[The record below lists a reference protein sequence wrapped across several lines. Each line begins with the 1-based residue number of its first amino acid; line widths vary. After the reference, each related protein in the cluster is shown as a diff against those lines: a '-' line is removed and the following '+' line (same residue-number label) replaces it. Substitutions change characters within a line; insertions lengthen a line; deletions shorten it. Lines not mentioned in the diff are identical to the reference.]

1 MIVYPKGTERAL
13 ARHLVARTQAIRD
26 HLLPR
31 VEALLRRPG
40 VRPSDVATLI
50 EATRRAVA
58 TFAAPEVT
66 PLFNVA
72 AGVEGSTTRALL
84 SMVQK
89 ATGQDLTQDARLRMS
104 QIHAETARAEWAQNM
119 LAWQQRIEREM
130 FDRLQQKVDKAL
142 QTGSVAQV
150 LETATAQVDQAEGR
164 LRLLARN
171 ELGHLVER
179 VTETRSRALGIE
191 SYTWWSERDELV
203 RPLHK
208 KLHGTVRRWDDPHPT
223 EGHPGQTWGCR
234 CTPQPRVEEVAAPKA
249 APAPKPTPKPTAS
262 PPPKPSPVPV
272 RTPQRRRPA
281 HTPPAPVPPPAAPP
295 APPPNPPPA
304 PAPPPSAPSFDL
316 SKLRARRGEFVDLFG
331 DMPSEARDRELQR
344 IFGRQVTPSEILDWV
359 GVAQDDIDEAKS
371 ITMRFEGDEVQLTV
385 VTPKFK
391 AERKYKRSR
400 VDGQLIAEHESLEV
414 FETGKGL
421 GARLFGRQVSALR
434 RAGFGRIDTFAAGS
448 YGDPEYNGYWTWA
461 AFGFDAKL
469 PNRIASKL
477 PPELAEA
484 KSVSDLMSTAEGQQ
498 WWKVNGKGLDM
509 NFDLDPQSRSSQKLD
524 IYLTSKGI
532 RRDAE
537 EIDLDAEDERLLLE
551 AALEQARREKA
562 RREEAERKREPSA

>member
-1 MIVYPKGTERAL
+1 M
-13 ARHLVARTQAIRD
+13 
-26 HLLPR
+26 
-31 VEALLRRPG
+31 
-40 VRPSDVATLI
+40 
-50 EATRRAVA
+50 
-58 TFAAPEVT
+58 
-66 PLFNVA
+66 
-72 AGVEGSTTRALL
+72 
-84 SMVQK
+84 
-89 ATGQDLTQDARLRMS
+89 
-104 QIHAETARAEWAQNM
+104 
-119 LAWQQRIEREM
+119 
-130 FDRLQQKVDKAL
+130 
-142 QTGSVAQV
+142 
-150 LETATAQVDQAEGR
+150 
-164 LRLLARN
+164 
-171 ELGHLVER
+171 
-179 VTETRSRALGIE
+179 
-191 SYTWWSERDELV
+191 
-203 RPLHK
+203 
-208 KLHGTVRRWDDPHPT
+208 
-223 EGHPGQTWGCR
+223 
-234 CTPQPRVEEVAAPKA
+234 
-249 APAPKPTPKPTAS
+249 
-262 PPPKPSPVPV
+262 
-272 RTPQRRRPA
+272 
-281 HTPPAPVPPPAAPP
+281 
-295 APPPNPPPA
+295 
-304 PAPPPSAPSFDL
+304 
-316 SKLRARRGEFVDLFG
+316 DLFG